1 MRYIKT
7 RDKVAKTVRSLNRA
21 GNLSARMKDSLVRTI
36 EDQAD
41 DNEYSVSE
49 LETAEAE
56 GVSRGLS
63 YDLPH
68 RSQTNKNFSEGNSEE
83 IVKDPADHPRED
95 KEAKNTGRIVNRRLQ
110 NDVAH
115 KARNASTERV
125 RTINPN
131 TVRKEAERQ
140 SIVQRVK
147 ESVIDVKQKVT
158 SSNKAALSRIQQAL
172 DSLTA
177 GIASRGIV
185 AIAVIT
191 LIGFIGMIV
200 ASPYGIFLSKDNGGE
215 TITSVIQELN
225 AEYYDR
231 IESIKDA
238 VNYDELETIANDGV
252 FAIRWDEILSV
263 YAVLCSTNSNIPMEV
278 VTVDTDKK
286 ELLRSLFSE
295 MNAVSS
301 SVSTETY
308 EDTEISLD
316 EEGNEI
322 EETVEKTKTTLTIR
336 LNHKTASEEA
346 SVFGFNEKQM
356 SFLNDMLSGRYSTL
370 WASVIGG
377 YSQGMGIIPSEATW
391 VGTGSFSWPLPI
403 NGSITSGFGY
413 RSDPFSGET
422 VFHGGLD
429 IAAAEGTPI
438 IAADDGTVTVANGF
452 DSWGGGYGFYVMID
466 HGDDYETLYGHCSS
480 ICVTYGQT
488 VRKGEVIAYVGST
501 GNSTG
506 NHLHFEI
513 RVNKAKWD
521 PLDWFT

>member
-7 RDKVAKTVRSLNRA
+7 RDLASRTARSVNRA
-21 GNLSARMKDSLVRTI
+21 GSLASRMKKSLIRSGDKQSNEREYATSEI
-36 EDQAD
+36 E
-41 DNEYSVSE
+41 N
-49 LETAEAE
+49 TEAE
-56 GVSRGLS
+56 SISSLSIINHRKRRVPLTGQEYGHDEGVAN
-63 YDLPH
+63 D
-68 RSQTNKNFSEGNSEE
+68 T
-83 IVKDPADHPRED
+83 VDHPHEEKDIKTNDHVIGRPY
-95 KEAKNTGRIVNRRLQ
+95 KNNHIRDENRSSVNR
-110 NDVAH
+110 
-115 KARNASTERV
+115 K
-125 RTINPN
+125 RTADLF

-140 SIVQRVK
+140 SVVQRVR
-147 ESVIDVKQKVT
+147 ESVIDLKQKVT
-158 SSNKAALSRIQQAL
+158 SSNKATLKRIQQAL

-177 GIASRGIV
+177 SIASGGIV

-215 TITSVIQELN
+215 TITSAIQELN
-225 AEYYDR
+225 AEYYGR
-231 IESIKDA
+231 IESIKDS

-252 FAIRWDEILSV
+252 YAIRWDEILSV
-263 YAVLCSTNSNIPMEV
+263 YAILCSTDSNIPLEV
-278 VTVDTDKK
+278 VTVDTNKK
-286 ELLRSLFSE
+286 DLLGSLFSE
-295 MNAVSS
+295 MNTVSS

-316 EEGNEI
+316 EDGNEI
-322 EETVEKTKTTLTIR
+322 EKTVEKTKTTLTIR
-336 LNHKTASEEA
+336 LSHKSAAEEA
-346 SVFGFNEKQM
+346 TAYRFDASQM

-391 VGTGSFSWPLPI
+391 ISTGRFSWPLPI

-413 RSDPFSGET
+413 RSDPFTGET

-438 IAADDGTVTVANGF
+438 VAADDGIVTVANGV
-452 DSWGGGYGFYVMID
+452 DPWGGGYGFYVMID
-466 HGDDYETLYGHCSS
+466 HGDGYETLYGHCSS

-488 VRKGEVIAYVGST
+488 VKKGEMIAYVGST

-513 RVNKAKWD
+513 RSNEKRIN
-521 PLDWFT
+521 PQTWFY